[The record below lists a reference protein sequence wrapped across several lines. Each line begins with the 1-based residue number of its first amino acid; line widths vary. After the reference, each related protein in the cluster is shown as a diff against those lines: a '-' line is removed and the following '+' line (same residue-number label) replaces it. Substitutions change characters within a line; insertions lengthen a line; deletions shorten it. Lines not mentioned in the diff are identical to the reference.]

1 MDFKQD
7 AQINTGSVTS
17 GGGSGRGGGLAI
29 GGIGGVIMVVLAL
42 VLGLNPADL
51 LGGSGQTDEPGQSN
65 TECRTGADVERNPDC
80 RWPAYM
86 TSMGEYWSQALNGFQ
101 PPTMR
106 TFSGAVSTACG
117 QASSQVGPFYCPGDS
132 KIYVDTAFVG
142 ELLTQLGTE
151 SSYAAEAYIVG
162 HEYGHHIQNLTGVL
176 ASSQDG
182 KTGPMSNATRVELQA
197 DCYAGV
203 WFKWTSTN
211 TDDVIDNITQD
222 DLNRIVEAARAVGDD
237 HIQQQS
243 GGGVRPDGWTHG
255 SSQMRKYWVEKG
267 FQSGDPNQCD
277 TFSTDELGQ

>member
-17 GGGSGRGGGLAI
+17 GGGGRGGGLAI
-29 GGIGGVIMVVLAL
+29 GGIGGVIMLVLAL
-42 VLGLNPADL
+42 VLGLNPGDL
-51 LGGSGQTDEPGQSN
+51 LGGSGQTDDGAGS
-65 TECRTGADVERNPDC
+65 TSECRTGADVERNPDC

-86 TSMGEYWSQALNGFQ
+86 TSFEQYWSQALNGFQ
-101 PPTMR
+101 APTMV
-106 TFSGAVSTACG
+106 TFSGGVSTACG
-117 QASSQVGPFYCPGDS
+117 QASSQVGPFYCPGDN
-132 KIYVDTAFVG
+132 KIYIDTAFVG
-142 ELLTQLGTE
+142 QLLSQLGTQ

-182 KTGPMSNATRVELQA
+182 KTGPTSNAVRVELQA

-203 WFKWTSTN
+203 WFKWTAN
-211 TDDVIDNITQD
+211 NPNDIIDNITQD
-222 DLNRIVEAARAVGDD
+222 DLNRIVDAARAVGDD

-255 SSQMRKYWVEKG
+255 SSQMRKFWVNKG
-267 FQSGDPNQCD
+267 FQTGDPNQCD
-277 TFSTDELGQ
+277 TFNTNELGQ